1 MAQLVVGAVGA
12 AIGFA
17 VGGPMGARIGWTLG
31 AMVGSTLGPK
41 QKSEGPKLADLRVTG
56 TEYGQTIPWVAG
68 SPRIP
73 GQIVWA
79 SDRRP
84 TATTQSQGGKGS
96 GPSSEYTS
104 YTYDVDLL
112 VLLTE
117 NQIDGVGRIW
127 LNSALVYD
135 GNTRRGTWNDLRIYL
150 GTDDQLPDPTYEA
163 AVGIGN
169 APAYRG
175 RAYVFIQGLQ
185 LGSNGSIPNMT
196 FEVSRSVSTGVE
208 FSLKLHAPLNS
219 QTTNTDIVNIPP
231 LLPAINAIE
240 TTNGGSIVYS
250 SNFVTIVN
258 NFPIV
263 VSNNT
268 LFFSGSKLNQAH
280 IFEAD
285 PDGIGPIQANN
296 STILWLTYEFE
307 FVNFQINN
315 NLPDAQ
321 GAVFVFNL
329 AAAVTSNV
337 VGFLLYKRTTD
348 AFPRLCVAFNQQ
360 PNLNNV
366 TFIDLGS
373 ASLFVNKKLGF
384 VMEPSPGNV
393 NTRNVYVVIDGQ
405 YFIHEGQPLK
415 VPSLSPPSVTF
426 GRGSLPQSPGG
437 SGIGGPIFN
446 ISVRNFKHYSSLESP
461 VGQGI
466 VDTFTIP
473 LPVCVDQLMQRA
485 NYSVND
491 YDVSLLS
498 SEDLVRGM
506 ALTQVASTRSAL
518 EVLQAAFFFE
528 AAKGEKIVFKP
539 RSATVDATI
548 KYEDL
553 AARESNTGE
562 PEPFPLVINN
572 DMEIPSQ
579 IGLTYANTLA
589 DFQNATE
596 YSERVFVSQDAVNLV
611 QLPLG
616 LLPSEA
622 KRIANAMLNDQITSR
637 ATATIELPIEYSRLE
652 PSDVI
657 LVETPDR
664 TYRMRIVKKTDA
676 NNILKF
682 EVVADDAN
690 VLLSSSLT
698 DGDYNSQ
705 LLQQIGDTAWLTLD
719 VPIFSDGAN
728 SPGYYVVARNAEPDE
743 LWPGAVFLRSFDNV
757 SYSQVQQFV
766 LQSVFGTCSNI
777 LGNWTGGNV
786 YDEINFLEVQV
797 VGQLSGRTRQEMQAD
812 VSLNVAIVGDEVIR
826 FRNAEL
832 IAANTYRLTGLIR
845 GFRGTE
851 WARGLHNAGERFVLV
866 DQSFR
871 RVSTDVNQIN
881 QLKYVKAVTVGLNAD
896 GVTEQEFTDTGV
908 GLRPF
913 SVSNLRVL
921 ANGVDVQITWQRR
934 TRLSTSYGGP
944 VDQVVPLGE
953 DTERYQVRIL
963 NGTTLVRTATVFTP
977 SFTYTQAQITAD
989 GFTSGQEITAEV
1001 AQVSATVGL
1010 GIISTSKGIA
1020 P

>member
-1 MAQLVVGAVGA
+1 MAQLVVGTIGAVV
-12 AIGFA
+12 GFA

-196 FEVSRSVSTGVE
+196 FEVSRSEATIFPKTFIFREIFGNRFRDELNEPFPFNTTINEPLVPQFYNFLPNPAIQFDLSANPTNGFSRVSYTSIRFRASEYADKRYVIE
-208 FSLKLHAPLNS
+208 FDFLGF
-219 QTTNTDIVNIPP
+219 TP
-231 LLPAINAIE
+231 LLNTGGTFLNGSPEEGNVIFEIREFTGPLTIMRLITTRSTLNGPVVLKAWTSITSASAVE
-240 TTNGGSIVYS
+240 TRTVRVLGDL
-250 SNFVTIVN
+250 SNF
-258 NFPIV
+258 
-263 VSNNT
+263 
-268 LFFSGSKLNQAH
+268 
-280 IFEAD
+280 
-285 PDGIGPIQANN
+285 IG
-296 STILWLTYEFE
+296 
-307 FVNFQINN
+307 
-315 NLPDAQ
+315 
-321 GAVFVFNL
+321 
-329 AAAVTSNV
+329 
-337 VGFLLYKRTTD
+337 
-348 AFPRLCVAFNQQ
+348 
-360 PNLNNV
+360 
-366 TFIDLGS
+366 
-373 ASLFVNKKLGF
+373 KKLGF
-384 VMEPSPGNV
+384 VKLANTNGTYDFYPSVDGVALFSTPMISNPIIVGVPSPTITISIGINI
-393 NTRNVYVVIDGQ
+393 RP
-405 YFIHEGQPLK
+405 GQP
-415 VPSLSPPSVTF
+415 
-426 GRGSLPQSPGG
+426 
-437 SGIGGPIFN
+437 GPTADPNHLLN
-446 ISVRNFKHYSSLESP
+446 ITYANLVSYTQTQPDSNP
-461 VGQGI
+461 D
-466 VDTFTIP
+466 VDVFTIP
-473 LPVCVDQLMQRA
+473 LPRCVDQLMQRA
-485 NYSVND
+485 NYSTDD

-498 SEDLVRGM
+498 PEDLVRGM

-539 RSATVDATI
+539 RSATVDAAI

-637 ATATIELPIEYSRLE
+637 ATATIDLPIEYARLE

-657 LVETPDR
+657 LVETPER

-682 EVVADDAN
+682 DVVADDAN

-705 LLQQIGDTAWLTLD
+705 LLQQIGDTSWLTLD

-728 SPGYYVVARNAEPDE
+728 APGYYVVARNAEPDE

-766 LQSVFGTCSNI
+766 VQSVFGTCNNI

-797 VGQLSGRTRQEMQAD
+797 LGQLSGRTRQEMQAD
-812 VSLNVAIVGDEVIR
+812 TSLNVAIVGDEVIR

-832 IAANTYRLTGLIR
+832 IAANTYRLSGLLR

-851 WARGLHNAGERFVLV
+851 WAQGLHTAGERFVLV

-921 ANGVDVQITWQRR
+921 ADGADVQITWQRR
-934 TRLSTSYGGP
+934 TRLNVSYGGP

-953 DTERYQVRIL
+953 DIERYQVRIL

-977 SFTYTQAQITAD
+977 SFTYTQAQIAAD
-989 GFTSGQEITAEV
+989 GFTSGQVITAEV